1 MNESRDVERRIST
14 WMEEEEAGTRY
25 PDRLLREA
33 LDDTREQRQV
43 RALPSRTLLVQHSF
57 SFLSGAAAAVV
68 LVVVGALAVGLI
80 GGQRGVGV
88 GATPSPSVHSPSPAP
103 SSPAPSPS
111 VASPEITA
119 MFDAFIQARIAGS
132 GAGQYLNDPGS
143 VPLLYATSAGDPYER
158 GEFEPVLGI
167 EWPYGYSAFKV
178 RMTAGGTVVEQ
189 LFFWPNGEVAG
200 LVYEPN
206 GFGTDIPPTTEAG
219 QPLAQEFQFFN
230 GALTVK
236 AAHPWLMSTVGL
248 IPFGRLI
255 PEGPGVPPTTDGGER
270 NDWDQIFFMA
280 DPKWVGPD
288 CKTVDPGDAEAHAA
302 ALAESIRSAPGL
314 EATAPVPVKAGG
326 FDGLLLDVK
335 VPAGADLCWN
345 VQEDGSDP
353 TDDPGVLYPLWDRN
367 SEEFAGDGHATGHA
381 TGEWMRLYLFD
392 VPATS
397 GMQWLVISVVA
408 PEATF
413 QRAVDAAQPVVDSIQ
428 INSF

>member
-1 MNESRDVERRIST
+1 MNDSRDVERRIST

-33 LDDTREQRQV
+33 LDDTRDQRQL

-80 GGQRGVGV
+80 GGQRGGGV
-88 GATPSPSVHSPSPAP
+88 GATPSPSVQSPSPAP

-111 VASPEITA
+111 VVSPEISA
-119 MFDAFIQARIAGS
+119 MFDAFIRARIAGS

-200 LVYEPN
+200 LIYEPS
-206 GFGTDIPPTTEAG
+206 GYGTEIPPTTEAG
-219 QPLAQEFQFFN
+219 QPLAQEFQLFN

-236 AAHPWLMSTVGL
+236 APHPWLMSPTTF
-248 IPFGRLI
+248 IPFARLI
-255 PEGPGVPPTTDGGER
+255 PEGTVPPTTDGGER
-270 NDWDQIFFMA
+270 NDWDRLFFMS
-280 DPKWVGPD
+280 DPTWVGTN
-288 CKTVDPGDAEAHAA
+288 CKTVDPGDFESHTRALVEAIQADT
-302 ALAESIRSAPGL
+302 GV
-314 EATAPVPVKAGG
+314 EATDPVPVTVGPYEG
-326 FDGLLLDVK
+326 QMLDVK
-335 VPAGADLCWN
+335 LPAGSTVCWN
-345 VQEDGSDP
+345 VDDKGNDSDN
-353 TDDPGVLYPLWDRN
+353 PGILYPLVDRN
-367 SEEFAGDGHATGHA
+367 SGFDIGGGHGKGKA
-381 TGEWMRLYLFD
+381 TGEWIRLYVFD